1 MTTIVFKVFGRY
13 PRHTIHF
20 QWRWPFIRH
29 HLGGCICGINEI
41 LKR

>member
-1 MTTIVFKVFGRY
+1 MITLRWKWLGRY

-29 HLGGCICGINEI
+29 HLGICMCGINEL
-41 LKR
+41 LKK